1 MASIMEVLDLRE
13 EGAGQFIAPAVPS
26 QISRT
31 FGGQVVAQALRAAQL
46 TVSEKQVHSL
56 HSYFLRPGDSSS
68 PMSLQVEPV
77 RDGRSFATR
86 QVRASQHGKLIFIL
100 SASFHLPGEQGPEH
114 ADPAP
119 KVPLPHEA
127 VRGGGGKLQSPRI
140 ILQEWQDW
148 DIRLIPEPGRNSA
161 AAERTGSGFRYIWFR
176 YTGAV
181 PAEQSYH
188 QAGLAYMSD
197 MTLIRSAL
205 IEHQGIEVQLAS
217 LDHCMWFFHP
227 VRVDEWLLYEQIS
240 PAAGN
245 GTGLAQGK
253 LYNRTGKLLA
263 MTMQE
268 GLMRAVNEPLGR
280 GGAHG
285 NWQDL

>member
-1 MASIMEVLDLRE
+1 MASIMDVLELQE
-13 EGAGQFIAPAVPS
+13 EGAGHFIAPAVPS

-31 FGGQVVAQALRAAQL
+31 FGGQVVVQALRAAQV

-68 PMSLQVEPV
+68 PMSLQVETV
-77 RDGRSFATR
+77 RDGRSFAAR

-119 KVPLPHEA
+119 EVPGPQEA
-127 VRGGGGKLQSPRI
+127 VRGGGGKLHSPRI
-140 ILQEWQDW
+140 ILPEWQDW
-148 DIRLIPEPGRNSA
+148 DIRLIPEPGRDSA

-181 PAEQSYH
+181 PAEQSFH

-205 IEHQGIEVQLAS
+205 IEHQGVEVQLAS
-217 LDHCMWFFHP
+217 LDHCMWFFRPIH
-227 VRVDEWLLYEQIS
+227 VDEWLLYEQVS
-240 PAAGN
+240 PAAGG

-253 LYNRTGKLLA
+253 LYNRAGELVA

-268 GLMRAVNEPLGR
+268 GLMRTVEKPLR
-280 GGAHG
+280 AGGAHG
-285 NWQDL
+285 NWQDV